1 MNPLG
6 IAMAF
11 VVLWAMVGL
20 GVFLIATA
28 AVRLTKRETPMGA
41 VATAVVTGESK
52 LRTETIVS
60 VVLLLAGIGL
70 TYLGGNGIY
79 TVIYR

>member
-11 VVLWAMVGL
+11 VVLWAMIGL

-28 AVRLTKRETPMGA
+28 AVRLTKKEAPMGA
-41 VATAVVTGESK
+41 VATAMVAGETRVQAK
-52 LRTETIVS
+52 TVVS
-60 VVLLLAGIGL
+60 VVLLLAGIVL
-70 TYLGGNGIY
+70 TYVGGNGIY